1 MLLIK
6 GTAAEWLS
14 RLKTTF
20 LGTRRAI
27 EDVIVS
33 MIPQVVS
40 VVTGF
45 VTSILIA
52 RGLGPKA
59 MGDYALILS
68 VSGLAAALSDLG
80 IGQTAIRFASRAV
93 ETNDKEAQFAVLRWA
108 FRLRM
113 LLVVMA
119 SLSAFIV
126 APVVAKSLW
135 HEADLSFLVRVSL
148 LVGIFTAV
156 AHIPTIYFQSLKRF
170 KMNAFISTGQTVV
183 SFAGILLLALLKKWS
198 LETVIT
204 VSVVAAGAG
213 AVAFILL
220 VPRGAFFRW
229 REFRK
234 PVRELPQMLL
244 RAPVVGAGSG
254 GMDTTG
260 ANTFAFFML
269 LSSVLVT
276 ITMRADVWM
285 MGYFLDKAEIG
296 LYSIATRFTMPLVI
310 LLGALNTALWPRAS
324 ALTDFDKT
332 MAMIRK
338 TIGLS
343 LLVAVF
349 AMVYSL
355 VAPYATPLFFGQKY
369 ADAVLLG
376 QALCVRYVVSLLVCP
391 IGIIGY
397 SFGLV
402 RLYWLVN
409 LLQLVGVV
417 VINMALL
424 PRFGAMGAA
433 MALIC
438 NEVIGFIFSAGIIW
452 RKVAQTKSKMT
463 TESI

>member
-1 MLLIK
+1 
-6 GTAAEWLS
+6 
-14 RLKTTF
+14 
-20 LGTRRAI
+20 
-27 EDVIVS
+27 
-33 MIPQVVS
+33 
-40 VVTGF
+40 
-45 VTSILIA
+45 
-52 RGLGPKA
+52 
-59 MGDYALILS
+59 
-68 VSGLAAALSDLG
+68 
-80 IGQTAIRFASRAV
+80 
-93 ETNDKEAQFAVLRWA
+93 
-108 FRLRM
+108 
-113 LLVVMA
+113 
-119 SLSAFIV
+119 
-126 APVVAKSLW
+126 
-135 HEADLSFLVRVSL
+135 
-148 LVGIFTAV
+148 
-156 AHIPTIYFQSLKRF
+156 
-170 KMNAFISTGQTVV
+170 
-183 SFAGILLLALLKKWS
+183 
-198 LETVIT
+198 
-204 VSVVAAGAG
+204 
-213 AVAFILL
+213 
-220 VPRGAFFRW
+220 
-229 REFRK
+229 
-234 PVRELPQMLL
+234 
-244 RAPVVGAGSG
+244 
-254 GMDTTG
+254 
-260 ANTFAFFML
+260 
-269 LSSVLVT
+269 
-276 ITMRADVWM
+276 M